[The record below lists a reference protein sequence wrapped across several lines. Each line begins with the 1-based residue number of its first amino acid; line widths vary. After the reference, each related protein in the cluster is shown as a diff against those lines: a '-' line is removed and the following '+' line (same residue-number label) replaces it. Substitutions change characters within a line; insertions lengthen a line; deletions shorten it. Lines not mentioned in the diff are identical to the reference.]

1 MAKAPWVCRETVES
15 WLVDDLVDGQ
25 KNSWFAATTTTTTT
39 ATAAAATDATSVL
52 APTTR
57 ATTDDVIVA
66 IPRNLGA
73 AVNS

>member
-1 MAKAPWVCRETVES
+1 MRRRQSETAERPQTIA
-15 WLVDDLVDGQ
+15 D
-25 KNSWFAATTTTTTT
+25 KHENSTVTATTTTV
-39 ATAAAATDATSVL
+39 ATAGDATGVL